1 MIFIDIYINS
11 YDLILLIII
20 YKYKFKLYNFQEK
33 KKIYIS
39 KAFSFL

>member
-11 YDLILLIII
+11 YDLILLNAI
-20 YKYKFKLYNFQEK
+20 YKWELKLYNFQEK

-39 KAFSFL
+39 KVFSFL